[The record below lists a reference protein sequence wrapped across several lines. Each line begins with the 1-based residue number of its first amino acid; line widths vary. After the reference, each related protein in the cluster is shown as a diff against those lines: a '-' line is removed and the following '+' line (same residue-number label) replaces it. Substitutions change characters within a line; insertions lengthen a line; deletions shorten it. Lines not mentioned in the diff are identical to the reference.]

1 MLGHDV
7 IITTW
12 QGDVDHIFADLSKE
26 GKVGLAACRRAT
38 QCMQISSIRL
48 VRDRETD
55 QFKGTVY
62 VEFKDE
68 ASLREALTFDGVVR
82 PITLIFA
89 TVHDGPQEVDGRNM
103 RVDVAT
109 PRTGG
114 GRG

>member
-1 MLGHDV
+1 
-7 IITTW
+7 
-12 QGDVDHIFADLSKE
+12 
-26 GKVGLAACRRAT
+26 
-38 QCMQISSIRL
+38 MQISSIRL

-82 PITLIFA
+82 PQCIVTPSPA
-89 TVHDGPQEVDGRNM
+89 QEVDGRSM

-114 GRG
+114 GRGW